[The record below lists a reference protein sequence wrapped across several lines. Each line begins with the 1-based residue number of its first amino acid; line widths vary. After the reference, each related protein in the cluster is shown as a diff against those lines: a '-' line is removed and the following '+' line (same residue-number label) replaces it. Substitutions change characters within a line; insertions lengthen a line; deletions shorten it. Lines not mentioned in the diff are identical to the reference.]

1 MGKKIVILNGSP
13 RLKGN
18 TAGLIEAF
26 KQGAKEAGH
35 TMEVFNLQ
43 RMDIHPCLGCL
54 GGGKDRQSP
63 CVQKDD
69 MAKIYPHYETADVL
83 VLASPMYYWS
93 ITAQLKAV
101 IDRLFAVTEKSPE
114 YHTPMQHCVLLM
126 AAEGDTPDNFEPV
139 EHYYHALLCH
149 LGWENLGEVYAGGV
163 MQVGDIAGHP
173 SLAKAYNLG
182 KTI

>member
-126 AAEGDTPDNFEPV
+126 ATRRTISSRSSIITMPCSAIS
-139 EHYYHALLCH
+139 
-149 LGWENLGEVYAGGV
+149 
-163 MQVGDIAGHP
+163 VGRTLVKSMPAV
-173 SLAKAYNLG
+173 
-182 KTI
+182 

>member
-83 VLASPMYYWS
+83 ALASPMYYWS

-101 IDRLFAVTEKSPE
+101 IDRLFAVTEKVPNT
-114 YHTPMQHCVLLM
+114 TPPCSTAYCSWRQRATRRTISSRSSIITMPCS
-126 AAEGDTPDNFEPV
+126 AIS
-139 EHYYHALLCH
+139 
-149 LGWENLGEVYAGGV
+149 
-163 MQVGDIAGHP
+163 VGRTLVKSMPAV
-173 SLAKAYNLG
+173 
-182 KTI
+182 